1 MVREQKKMLL
11 LFLTWRTVK
20 HVGERLDVLKEG
32 CRATPLLLLL
42 LPLPFLLL
50 LCSIFTTSSADD
62 QDLVAANS
70 LEVKRRELQGCPI
83 ILAQLAVINH

>member
-1 MVREQKKMLL
+1 MVVSEQKQMLL

-20 HVGERLDVLKEG
+20 HVGERLDVLQEG
-32 CRATPLLLLL
+32 CRATPLL
-42 LPLPFLLL
+42 PFLLL
-50 LCSIFTTSSADD
+50 LCSLFTTSSADD

>member
-20 HVGERLDVLKEG
+20 HVGERLDVLQEG
-32 CRATPLLLLL
+32 CRVTPLLL

-50 LCSIFTTSSADD
+50 LCSLFTTSSADD

-83 ILAQLAVINH
+83 ILAQ